1 MKSAKEM
8 FEELGYELKEETKKY
23 LRYKKGVSK
32 YDDGMWIAFDLSGKR
47 IRLYTKTPQYN
58 NNPRY
63 ADYKELQVIN
73 KQVEELGWKVEE

>member
-1 MKSAKEM
+1 MKSARDM

-32 YDDGMWIAFDLSGKR
+32 YNDGTWIDFDLSGKR

-63 ADYKELQVIN
+63 ADYKELQAIN
-73 KQVEELGWKVEE
+73 KQVEELKWKVEE